1 MRTEHLSRREREKQ
15 TQRQAMLE
23 AALLLFS
30 EKGYHRASMQ
40 EIAERAE
47 FAVGTLYKFF
57 ENKADLY
64 RSVVLEHIDA
74 FEEAFE
80 QAVNAS
86 SDEVEKLKSYVRLK
100 SEKYRENLSFVRLLI
115 AENGGSRLNIT
126 TVGLGE
132 AVQKR
137 YQDFLERL
145 ALIFENGIKH
155 KRFKRIAPPFQMA
168 VALDSVV
175 NAFLLLWVE
184 DPEKLPFPED
194 PNVILDIFFQGL
206 IEA

>member
-1 MRTEHLSRREREKQ
+1 
-15 TQRQAMLE
+15 MLE

-64 RSVVLEHIDA
+64 RSVVLKHIDE
-74 FEEAFE
+74 FDEAFD

-86 SDEVEKLKSYVRLK
+86 TDEVEKLASYVRTK
-100 SEKYRENLSFVRLLI
+100 SGMFRNNLSLVRLLV
-115 AENGGSRLNIT
+115 AESGGSRLNIT
-126 TVGLGE
+126 AAGLGE

-137 YQDFLERL
+137 YRDFLERL
-145 ALIFENGIKH
+145 AVIFETGMEN
-155 KRFKRIAPPFQMA
+155 KRFKPIASPFEMA
-168 VALDSVV
+168 VALDSAL
-175 NAFLLLWVE
+175 NALLLLWVE
-184 DPEKLPFPED
+184 DPEKHPFPED
-194 PNVILDIFFQGL
+194 PNAILNIFFKGL
-206 IEA
+206 LDA

>member
-1 MRTEHLSRREREKQ
+1 MRTGHLSRREREKR

-57 ENKADLY
+57 KNKADLY
-64 RSVVLEHIDA
+64 TSVVLEHIDE
-74 FEEAFE
+74 FEEEFDL
-80 QAVNAS
+80 AVNAHT
-86 SDEVEKLKSYVRLK
+86 DEVEKLKSYVRLK
-100 SEKYRENLSFVRLLI
+100 CEKYREKLSFVRLLI
-115 AENGGSRLNIT
+115 AENGGSRLNLT
-126 TVGLGE
+126 AAGLGE

-145 ALIFENGIKH
+145 ALIFETGMAN
-155 KRFKRIAPPFQMA
+155 KRFKPIAAPFQMA

-175 NAFLLLWVE
+175 NALLLLWVE
-184 DPEKLPFPED
+184 DPETHPFPED
-194 PNVILDIFFQGL
+194 PNSILDIFFKGL
-206 IEA
+206 LEA